1 MKNRV
6 FPVFAFF
13 LFIKEKKKQKTKNE
27 RIMVTEQ
34 FGTSEKLKEGMDYP
48 DSLVLPKMRGK
59 KGGREIGREGV
70 GGGVGEKM
78 QRNKSP

>member
-1 MKNRV
+1 
-6 FPVFAFF
+6 
-13 LFIKEKKKQKTKNE
+13 
-27 RIMVTEQ
+27 MVTEQ

-70 GGGVGEKM
+70 GGGWRRMGFEEK
-78 QRNKSP
+78 REAKLWLGYEVNK